1 MLNGTHRSKNHIART
16 ILPGRSRR
24 GEFAQGM
31 RAALWEKD
39 APAQGMVEFAL
50 VLPILLLIIF
60 GIIAFGHFFFSY
72 SLVVAASREAARF
85 GAAVGLTENSIPRY
99 RDCAQIRRAAVG
111 AGELAGV
118 DGTDSTVQIT
128 YDQGPKLDGTT
139 VVYTDALG
147 APVGCPIDDIGP
159 GFIEL
164 GDRIVVTVTVTY
176 QPIVPLVITD
186 NIPLTATT
194 RRTIMLGMPVGEV
207 PIAEQSECIGT
218 LTRIV
223 PPRNSWNTEL
233 RGSTSLVGE
242 PVEYLYEVIADDP
255 DETAQGH
262 IYFYVNDVLY
272 ATPICDANAP
282 YSHCTITFNQITP
295 LNADPLKPH
304 VLRSRYDPQGWS
316 TGTPCYDPSKAEPL
330 RHFVL
335 PADTTLTILSIDP
348 SPSEV
353 GEPVTVEV
361 EVRPVA
367 PAGGTPLGKVYVEER
382 RGATCEIDLEEFEPG
397 VARGKCSVETENPLI
412 LDEVGRT
419 TIAATYDPGNPGEN
433 PNYNTSSAAA
443 DHEVVSTPDNPE
455 NPILICPA
463 PSPST
468 INMTG
473 SPNSISMQIVNNNP
487 EIPVPINAVTVTW
500 PDSDPKA
507 NMQYV
512 RVNNNVAWT
521 YDTEYGPTS
530 QTVALSGA
538 YVPPNGAVTTL
549 AIDFSGEFP
558 AGAYTV
564 AVDFGLPDPGLPPL
578 ECQNLLF
585 TGVK

>member
-1 MLNGTHRSKNHIART
+1 MLDGTYRSKHHTART
-16 ILPGRSRR
+16 FLPGRSRR
-24 GEFAQGM
+24 GSIMLGM

-99 RDCAQIRRAAVG
+99 RDCAMIRDAARF

-118 DGTDSTVQIT
+118 DGTDSTVQIS

-139 VVYTDALG
+139 VVYTDG
-147 APVGCPIDDIGP
+147 AGDPVGCPIDDIGP

-176 QPIVPLVITD
+176 QPIVPMVITN

-194 RRTIMLGMPVGEV
+194 RRTIMLGMPVGEQ

-223 PPRNSWNTEL
+223 PPMNSWNTDL
-233 RGSTSLVGE
+233 IGSTSLVGE

-262 IYFYVNDVLY
+262 IYLYLDDVLY
-272 ATPICDANAP
+272 ATSTCDADSP

-295 LNADPLKPH
+295 LDADPLKPH
-304 VLRSRYDPQGWS
+304 ILRASYDPQAWA

-335 PADTTLTILSIDP
+335 PADTELTILSINP
-348 SPSEV
+348 SPSEA
-353 GEPVTVEV
+353 GEEVTVTV
-361 EVRPVA
+361 AVKPVA
-367 PAGGTPLGKVYVEER
+367 PAGGIPTGPVYVEEDK
-382 RGATCEIDLEEFEPG
+382 GKNCEIILEDVDG
-397 VARGKCSVETENPLI
+397 VATGSCSMVLTAVGKTH
-412 LDEVGRT
+412 
-419 TIAATYDPGNPGEN
+419 IAATYDPGDPGEN
-433 PNYNTSSAAA
+433 PNYNSSSAAA
-443 DHEVVSTPDNPE
+443 DHEVNSTPE
-455 NPILICPA
+455 NPGNPMLICPA
-463 PSPST
+463 ASPST
-468 INMTG
+468 INVTG
-473 SPNSISMQIVNNNP
+473 SPNSISAQIVNNNP
-487 EIPVPINAVTVTW
+487 EIPLPINAVTVTW
-500 PDSDPKA
+500 PDSQEKA
-507 NMQYV
+507 YLQFV
-512 RVNNNVAWT
+512 RVNNNVSWT

-538 YVPPNGAVTTL
+538 YVPPNGAITTL
-549 AIDFSGEFP
+549 ALDFSGTLP
-558 AGAYTV
+558 AGPYTI
-564 AVDFGLPDPGLPPL
+564 AVDFSLPDPGLPPL